1 MEESVS
7 VPKRTKKRWTRR
19 RHKWIRNLLYPF
31 LYPVCRLK
39 YGAKIKK
46 FKEQGDRQ
54 YLILF
59 NHQTLFDQFF
69 VSAAF
74 KGAVYYLASED
85 ILSNGFVSKLIS
97 FLAAPI
103 PIRKQTGDFSAVLNC
118 LRVAKEGGTLAM
130 APEGQR
136 TYSGKTAYIHPSVV
150 PFVRKLRLP
159 VVLFRIEGGYGV
171 QPRWSDAVR
180 KGKMRAYASRVLEP
194 EEYERYDDKR
204 LYEEICAGLFQ
215 DENCLSGR
223 FEGKKLA
230 EHLERAIYVCP
241 TCGFSHFTSRGD
253 LITCR
258 SCGKSARLLPT
269 KELEGVG
276 HTLPFRFVG
285 DWYAYEERYL
295 INTDLSAYTDTPV
308 FVDEAEVRKVIL
320 CKKKERLTKKARVCL
335 YADRVTVE
343 SDGFNAVFPFSVNG
357 ALTVLG
363 NNKLNIYQ
371 KENVFQIVGRKSF
384 NALKY
389 VHVYNK
395 FKNEEIGEKHGEFL
409 GL

>member
-1 MEESVS
+1 MEASGAQPE
-7 VPKRTKKRWTRR
+7 KQKKRWVRR
-19 RHKWIRNLLYPF
+19 RHKWVRNLLYPV

-39 YGAKIKK
+39 YGAQIEK
-46 FKEQGDRQ
+46 FREQGKRQ

-59 NHQTLFDQFF
+59 NHQTAFDQFF

-85 ILSNGFVSKLIS
+85 ILSNGFVSRLIS

-103 PIRKQTGDFSAVLNC
+103 PIKKQTGDFSAVLNC
-118 LRVAKEGGTLAM
+118 LRVAREGGTLAM
-130 APEGQR
+130 ASEGQR
-136 TYSGKTAYIHPSVV
+136 TYSGKTAFIHPTVV

-180 KGKMRAYASRVLEP
+180 RGKMRAYVSKVLEP
-194 EEYERYDDKR
+194 EEYENYDDDR
-204 LYEEICAGLFQ
+204 LYKEICSGLFQ

-241 TCGFSHFTSRGD
+241 TCGFSHFSSCKD

-258 SCGKSARLLPT
+258 SCGKGARLLPT
-269 KELEGVG
+269 KELEGVDQ
-276 HTLPFRFVG
+276 TLPFRFVG

-295 INTDLSAYTDTPV
+295 LDADLSAYTEKPL
-308 FVDEAEVRKVIL
+308 FVDEAEVRRVVL
-320 CKKKERLTKKARVCL
+320 YQRKERLTKKARVCL
-335 YADRVTVE
+335 YADRVTVQ
-343 SDGFNAVFPFSVNG
+343 SDSFDAEFSFSAIG

-363 NNKLNIYQ
+363 KNKLNIYQ
-371 KENVFQIVGRKSF
+371 KENVFQIVGDTF

-395 FKNEEIGEKHGEFL
+395 YKNEETGEKHGEFL